1 MNDFLGAEFLGAEF
15 PTTEAAAV
23 LARPLVLARGR
34 PLPNRIVKSA
44 TSERLADPGGAPSER
59 LVALYRRWAAG
70 GTGLLITGNVMVDP
84 AALGE
89 ADNVVVEDERHL
101 GALARW
107 AEETQRAGAR
117 IWMQINHP
125 GRQSPRRLSPR
136 PVAPSAVGMRR
147 FAGVFATPRALDDDE
162 VSAIIAR
169 FGRTAEVAR
178 RAGFDGVQVHA
189 AHGYLASQFL
199 SPLTNRR
206 DDRWGGSLGNRMRFL
221 LEVVRAVRAAAGEAL
236 PVGVKLNSA
245 DFQRGG
251 FGEDDSLEVARVL
264 ADEGVDLLEVSGGT
278 YSSAAMLGVDPS
290 LKESTRRREAYFVD
304 FAERVRREVP
314 DLPLMLTGGFRTLG
328 AMSEAVAS
336 GAVDVV
342 GLGRPLTVE
351 PHAPAGLLDGSVTSS
366 QVRPR
371 RSGIRTL
378 DNLTEL
384 VHYSVQMWRMADG
397 RDPAPDRHPALNV
410 AQYLARNG
418 RDSIRS
424 TRRGL

>member
-1 MNDFLGAEFLGAEF
+1 M
-15 PTTEAAAV
+15 
-23 LARPLVLARGR
+23 
-34 PLPNRIVKSA
+34 
-44 TSERLADPGGAPSER
+44 
-59 LVALYRRWAAG
+59 
-70 GTGLLITGNVMVDP
+70 
-84 AALGE
+84 
-89 ADNVVVEDERHL
+89 
-101 GALARW
+101 
-107 AEETQRAGAR
+107 
-117 IWMQINHP
+117 
-125 GRQSPRRLSPR
+125 
-136 PVAPSAVGMRR
+136 
-147 FAGVFATPRALDDDE
+147 
-162 VSAIIAR
+162 
-169 FGRTAEVAR
+169 
-178 RAGFDGVQVHA
+178 QVHA
-189 AHGYLASQFL
+189 AHGYLISQFL
-199 SPLTNRR
+199 SPVTNRR
-206 DDRWGGSLGNRMRFL
+206 EDRWGGDAEGRRRFL
-221 LEVVRAVRAAAGEAL
+221 VEVVRAVRAEIGEHRSL
-236 PVGVKLNSA
+236 SVKLNSA

-397 RDPAPDRHPALNV
+397 RDPAARPPPRPQRGAVPRPQRPRQHPLDPPGALTGPGPARPGSSAGPRSRTGTVPRVGARRPCAARRDATTRPGPARVEAVCPSGSVAVPPALLAGGAV
-410 AQYLARNG
+410 AVGVQAVRVGSGHPHRPVDVGAVDVGREEREARRVARGARRRGRSRGAHRRRRTAGEVAGGAVGGDVGPLAGVRAVAVARVVARDGETRVDQAHPGVG
-418 RDSIRS
+418 RGPEVRS
-424 TRRGL
+424 T